1 MDLDFLLIR
10 KMKQGDDASFDVF
23 VRKYYDDILKYCAL
37 HCPDTGDA
45 QDLTQETFVRFF
57 ANLSDYR
64 FMGKTKNFLYTIA
77 GNLCKNA
84 YRSMREIPVEETY
97 LTGEEASAGAL
108 SGPEGAVVD
117 RLALAWALEQLSPQ
131 LREVIE
137 LYYYQEKKLSEIAEE
152 LEIGLPLV
160 KYRMRQA
167 KKQLRE
173 LLEKEG
179 SL

>member
-1 MDLDFLLIR
+1 M
-10 KMKQGDDASFDVF
+10 
-23 VRKYYDDILKYCAL
+23 
-37 HCPDTGDA
+37 
-45 QDLTQETFVRFF
+45 
-57 ANLSDYR
+57 
-64 FMGKTKNFLYTIA
+64 
-77 GNLCKNA
+77 
-84 YRSMREIPVEETY
+84 
-97 LTGEEASAGAL
+97 
-108 SGPEGAVVD
+108 D
-117 RLALAWALEQLSPQ
+117 RLALTWALEQLSPQ

>member
-1 MDLDFLLIR
+1 
-10 KMKQGDDASFDVF
+10 
-23 VRKYYDDILKYCAL
+23 
-37 HCPDTGDA
+37 
-45 QDLTQETFVRFF
+45 
-57 ANLSDYR
+57 
-64 FMGKTKNFLYTIA
+64 MGKTKNFLYTIA

-97 LTGEEASAGAL
+97 LTGEEASAEEL

-117 RLALAWALEQLSPQ
+117 RLALTWALEQLSPQ